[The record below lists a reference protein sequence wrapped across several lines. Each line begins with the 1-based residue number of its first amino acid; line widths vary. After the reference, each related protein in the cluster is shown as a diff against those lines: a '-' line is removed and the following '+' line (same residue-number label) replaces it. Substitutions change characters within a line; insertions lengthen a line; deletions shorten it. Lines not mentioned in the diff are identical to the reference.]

1 MFSILV
7 FSKDIGEIPQGLDEV
22 KIGSADRIRTENV
35 KVVFLI
41 GVNKNEFPRVSTV
54 GGLLS
59 DSDRRIL
66 TSLDLE
72 IRPPFEETIDEER
85 FIAYCMLTAPSEELY
100 LSYREVSDDE
110 TTSGPSEIIEQI
122 KGFLPQVKVISSDEI
137 TDIE

>member
-1 MFSILV
+1 M
-7 FSKDIGEIPQGLDEV
+7 
-22 KIGSADRIRTENV
+22 
-35 KVVFLI
+35 

-100 LSYREVSDDE
+100 LSYREVSEDE

-122 KGFLPQVKVISSDEI
+122 KEFLPQVKIISSDEI
-137 TDIE
+137 PDVEKIESEFSAFFTLAVNVVGFTTSWKFTGSTMYPLTSV